1 MDRFGLD
8 KDPRVFAQC
17 VHSCREPVMFL
28 DLRGRLVYVNPAW
41 VKTYGHSEKSVLG
54 HSPRIIRHKYLDRDI
69 YRKIWE
75 HIQNPKIGFWK
86 GELVSLS
93 ADGRE
98 VPVLLTITPVKRE
111 DETNSGYIGIALDL
125 TEEKKLR
132 AQVEQQD
139 RMATIGILTS
149 GMAHE
154 IGTPIGVIRGRA
166 EMLLMDCPQD
176 ERLKKNLEII
186 VKQTDRI
193 SGFINSLLKL
203 SRSSGDQ
210 KLESVD
216 APRVIKGVL
225 ELLTPKFRK
234 ARIQLEMN
242 SEENLIAL
250 ADVARLEQI
259 TINIVVNA
267 IHAIEK
273 KRETE
278 LPTESAQ
285 FVRVMAF
292 RTANSINVSIE
303 DSGCGISKE
312 NLKKIFEPFFTTKS
326 AGQGTGLGLSIVN
339 RLLDEMGGAISV
351 ESTEGKGTKFTF
363 ALKPSKGPEMAGSID
378 GWATTEPQ

>member
-1 MDRFGLD
+1 MDRFGI
-8 KDPRVFAQC
+8 KEDPRVFALC
-17 VHSCREPVMFL
+17 VHSCKEPVMIM
-28 DLRGRLVYVNPAW
+28 DHRGRLVYVNPAW
-41 VKTYGHSEKSVLG
+41 VKTYGHSEKTVLG
-54 HSPRIIRHKYLDRDI
+54 HSPRIIRYKHPDKDIHK
-69 YRKIWE
+69 KIWKQ
-75 HIQNPKIGFWK
+75 IQNPKIGFWK

-93 ADGRE
+93 ADGHE

-111 DETNSGYIGIALDL
+111 DETISGYIAIALDL
-125 TEEKKLR
+125 TEEKMLR

-166 EMLLMDCPQD
+166 EMLLMDYPDD

-186 VKQTDRI
+186 IKQTDRI

-210 KLESVD
+210 KLEPVD
-216 APRVIKGVL
+216 TPLVIKGVL

-234 ARIQLEMN
+234 GHIHLEVN
-242 SEENLIAL
+242 SEDDLIAL
-250 ADVARLEQI
+250 ADVARLEQV
-259 TINIVVNA
+259 TINLVVNA

-273 KRETE
+273 KREME
-278 LPTESAQ
+278 NSTESAQ
-285 FVRVMAF
+285 FIRVLSF
-292 RTANSINVSIE
+292 RSSNLINVSVE
-303 DSGCGISKE
+303 DSGCGIPKQ

-339 RLLDEMGGAISV
+339 RLLDEMGGSISV

-363 ALKPSKGPEMAGSID
+363 SLQPSVDRE
-378 GWATTEPQ
+378 TTPPKNSTQRGN